1 MFGSRLRDGL
11 TIHGD
16 GKSVCPPEEVAVGGW
31 NNEGGVDVEVDVVV
45 AAAAG
50 ATRLR
55 QGAAVCPPEEVAVG
69 GWHNEGG
76 VDVEVDVVVA
86 AAAGATR
93 LRQHHTAN
101 AAAATMRLRR
111 HGAATDGNAGVAAAE
126 TVGTRL
132 RQKGNAATT
141 EGLPGQCGP
150 DGTTGIPAQEG
161 RHGTPV

>member
-55 QGAAVCPPEEVAVG
+55 Q
-69 GWHNEGG
+69 
-76 VDVEVDVVVA
+76 
-86 AAAGATR
+86 
-93 LRQHHTAN
+93 HHTAN
-101 AAAATMRLRR
+101 AAAATTRLRR

-132 RQKGNAATT
+132 RQKSNAATT
-141 EGLPGQCGP
+141 
-150 DGTTGIPAQEG
+150 
-161 RHGTPV
+161 